1 MNLLTTEEKIQCLK
15 NLLADPDDWI
25 SLELLRLANEEE
37 PDTSSGP
44 VGINEWSPDALKSS
58 YKIK

>member
-25 SLELLRLANEEE
+25 SSELLRLANEEE
-37 PDTSSGP
+37 PDTFSGP
-44 VGINEWSPDALKSS
+44 VGINEWSPEAHKPSAQT
-58 YKIK
+58 K